1 MNSIKKA
8 ARIHITSPLLS
19 GLVYAFIWLVIG
31 TLILSMLLY
40 FSSMQETSL
49 PNYTYIVHGICGLFG
64 GVVAG
69 RRSARRGWYHGGLT
83 GLIYGLVVLLIGF
96 LSLDQSFNGH
106 NAVVLALC
114 LLAGAIGGMT
124 GVNTKKS

>member
-1 MNSIKKA
+1 
-8 ARIHITSPLLS
+8 
-19 GLVYAFIWLVIG
+19 
-31 TLILSMLLY
+31 MLLY

-124 GVNTKKS
+124 GVNTKKNLNNHHPYTSKIRAINIPKISMVQNFCNLTRK